1 MTEPQSD
8 EKFEKQEKERE
19 KEEKSW
25 EEKWRED
32 PLSAAVWALILVWAG
47 IALLIGNLDVLKD
60 TSLHGWN
67 LVFAGAGV
75 ILLLEVVVR
84 LLVPAYRQPVA
95 GTVVLAVIF
104 LAIGLGGILRHRINL
119 WPVVF
124 AVVLIAVG
132 AYFLLRGLFRPR
144 E

>member
-1 MTEPQSD
+1 MTEPRRD

-47 IALLIGNLDVLKD
+47 IALLIGNLDVLED
-60 TSLHGWN
+60 TALEGWN

-75 ILLLEVVVR
+75 ILLLEVLVR
-84 LLVPAYRQPVA
+84 LLVPAYRQPVI
-95 GTVVLAVIF
+95 GGLILGFVF
-104 LAIGLGGILRHRINL
+104 LAIGLGDLGIWDSI
-119 WPVVF
+119 WPLAIILLGV
-124 AVVLIAVG
+124 AL
-132 AYFLLRGLFRPR
+132 LLRGFGWRR
-144 E
+144 

>member
-1 MTEPQSD
+1 MTEPRRD

-47 IALLIGNLDVLKD
+47 VALLIGNLEVLED
-60 TSLHGWN
+60 TVLEGWN

-84 LLVPAYRQPVA
+84 LLVPAYRQPVI
-95 GTVVLAVIF
+95 GGLILGFVF
-104 LAIGLGGILRHRINL
+104 LAIGLGDLGIWDSI
-119 WPVVF
+119 WPL
-124 AVVLIAVG
+124 AIILIGVAL
-132 AYFLLRGLFRPR
+132 LLRGFGWRR
-144 E
+144 

>member
-1 MTEPQSD
+1 MTEPHSD

-32 PLSAAVWALILVWAG
+32 PLSAVVWALILVWAG
-47 IALLIGNLDVLKD
+47 IALLIGNLDALQD
-60 TSLHGWN
+60 TALEGWN

-84 LLVPAYRQPVA
+84 LLVPAYRQPVI
-95 GTVVLAVIF
+95 GGLILGFVF
-104 LAIGLGGILRHRINL
+104 LAIGLGDLGIWDAI
-119 WPVVF
+119 WPL
-124 AVVLIAVG
+124 AIILIGVAL
-132 AYFLLRGLFRPR
+132 LLRGFGWRR
-144 E
+144 